1 MRIFNHDIMIC
12 THEQVVGNQYF
23 CGRVLGST
31 ESDDVIQLHPD
42 LKPEWDAIA
51 AHYTRIGL
59 SHTENVIW
67 DVSFHHLSGHPE
79 HEISV
84 FYFGDAV
91 HADSPY
97 TGLFQGLDAPWYD
110 TVQWIN
116 SKNNFMTLADELGI
130 TVPKTVRFNSP
141 SNIDPDDPGIDYPL
155 YLKPAVSVD
164 GMGIVR
170 CSDQKA
176 LTTALANVAEG
187 IPIQLQTEVNAKTF
201 LNVQYRATPN
211 GPQRL
216 AITEQILDGYNH
228 LGNRYPTIYDAWALV
243 DPIAAWMVDRG
254 MQEIFAFDVAVEET
268 NGHPQ
273 YFAIECNPRYNG
285 ASYPTGIA
293 LKLNLKHWAH
303 ETFTTH
309 HRSISDIDFSGL
321 EYDEASH
328 TGIILVNW
336 GIVLVGKLGIL
347 LVGTPEQQLELR
359 EKVKSRLN

>member
-12 THEQVVGNQYF
+12 THDQVVGNQYF
-23 CGRVLGST
+23 SGRVLGST
-31 ESDDVIQLHPD
+31 EPDDVIQLHPE
-42 LKPEWDAIA
+42 LKQEWDAIA
-51 AHYTRIGL
+51 AHYNRIGL

-91 HADSPY
+91 HPDSPY
-97 TGLFQGLDAPWYD
+97 SGLFQGLDAPWYD

-116 SKNNFMTLADELGI
+116 SKNNFMTLADELGV
-130 TVPKTVRFNSP
+130 TVPKTVQYTGPRDV
-141 SNIDPDDPGIDYPL
+141 DPNDPGIDYPL

-170 CSDQKA
+170 CDDQSTLEKA
-176 LTTALANVAEG
+176 LTEVPKGVPL
-187 IPIQLQTEVNAKTF
+187 QLQAEVKAKTF

-211 GPQRL
+211 GPERV
-216 AITEQILDGYNH
+216 ATTEQILDGYNH
-228 LGNRYPTIYDAWALV
+228 LGNRYPTIYDVWDLV
-243 DPIAAWMVDRG
+243 DPMAAWMVDRG

-268 NGHPQ
+268 NAQPC
-273 YFAIECNPRYNG
+273 YLAIECNPRYNG

-303 ETFTTH
+303 ETFNTRY
-309 HRSISDIDFSGL
+309 RSLSDIDLSGL

-347 LVGTPEQQLELR
+347 LVGSPEQQLELR
-359 EKVKSRLN
+359 EKVKARLN